1 MKYDERLEKAETF
14 DDVYRLVKQL
24 VMEKFGLR
32 RAGMGLVLADLPNHL
47 MAYHEM
53 GSNAIVVNKT
63 LLNAVSAITKSKKA
77 VNSYIFVI
85 LLHEY
90 LHTLGFDER
99 QTRELV
105 KEAVLSV
112 FPVEHHVV
120 RLATTSVYEV
130 FPELKNIQ
138 LPPGSSKPVIVKDF
152 DMEGVNY
159 IG

>member
-1 MKYDERLEKAETF
+1 
-14 DDVYRLVKQL
+14 
-24 VMEKFGLR
+24 
-32 RAGMGLVLADLPNHL
+32 
-47 MAYHEM
+47 HEM